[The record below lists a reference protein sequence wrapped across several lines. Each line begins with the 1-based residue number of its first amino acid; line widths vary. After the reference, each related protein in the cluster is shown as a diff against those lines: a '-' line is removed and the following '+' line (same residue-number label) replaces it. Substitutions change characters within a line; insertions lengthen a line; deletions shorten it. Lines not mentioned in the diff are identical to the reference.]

1 MLFCHIELIDTI
13 SETRQLQFHLLH
25 LVIQL
30 LTELVKRIQEG
41 FWRQIYSSL
50 LLREELIADLLNT
63 SMDYREE
70 LADADFVLL
79 LHQLIV
85 GDE

>member
-13 SETRQLQFHLLH
+13 LETRQLQFHLLH

-70 LADADFVLL
+70 LADADLVLI
-79 LHQLIV
+79 LHQRIV

>member
-1 MLFCHIELIDTI
+1 LLFCHIELIDTI